1 MMRKKMQGKKAH
13 YTLTRGLLSYRAV
26 AGMRQTKILAS
37 FFFVFVFVFVF
48 SFLLFL
54 SGIGKVK
61 HCLIL
66 RKKI

>member
-37 FFFVFVFVFVF
+37 FFFVFVFVF

-61 HCLIL
+61 HCLIP